1 MRSHIGQLSTL
12 VVVVALVFFVPQITE
27 AQQTGI
33 ISGSVT
39 SSDGTGLEGGQVS
52 IAGVQLGGLTNRT
65 GRYIIQSVPAGTHT
79 ISAQLIGYGIV
90 SQEVTVRAGQTV
102 PVNFVLDFSAVELEG
117 VVVTA
122 LGISRSER
130 GLGYAVDN
138 VQGADI
144 QAVPTDNI
152 ALTLAG
158 KSAGLMVKSL
168 GPIGGSSSVVLRG
181 FNSISGSNQVLF
193 IVDGVPVDN
202 SSNAECNTGC
212 IGAFSAGYLGRGGVD
227 YGNGIQDMNPADI
240 QDVTILKGA
249 NAAALYGSRAANG
262 VVLITTKNG
271 STADGFQVEGSTG
284 MSFST
289 PLKMPTVQNL
299 YGGGQTQD
307 GYNWVNGAGAGYNDA
322 TDESWGPALD
332 GTSYSQWWDPD
343 PQPFFASPY
352 SPRKM
357 FQTGHNSTT
366 NLAVSAAGDGRHVRF
381 SATVMDAAGL
391 IPNAGIKRQTFNLS
405 GGLDLGEAL
414 NITGAG
420 SYMKTEGRNRPRFR
434 GYPES
439 MSIIMAYWQRQTDYD
454 RLRTTY
460 ETWKETGEAPRPGHP
475 EDRVPNWNHNYF
487 DSPYYT
493 LSERTTNDTRD
504 RFIGHVKGEYQFNEW
519 LSAMGR
525 AGTDWSAHR
534 RFEQYPAHSLNHPDG
549 EFTNNK
555 IYQQETNAEFLITAD
570 LRPSGDN
577 DLGITARAGGNIR
590 RNSIDDNFV
599 DVRRLNVPGIF
610 NVGNSAGP
618 PIVTQ
623 YLGKE
628 HVNSVYG
635 LTTLSYQ
642 NLAFVDVTG
651 RKDWSSTLPA
661 GNNSY
666 FYPSVSSSLVLS
678 EMFELPEFLSYAKF
692 RGSWAKV
699 GSAAG
704 PFQLLSVMGQGPF
717 WGSTPS
723 FTHPN
728 QLANSELRPE
738 QTVSIEVGTEFR
750 FANDRG
756 SLDLTY
762 YKTNT
767 SDQILPVDISHTTGY
782 AQRLLNAGEVQNKG
796 FEVMLGLDL
805 FSNVN
810 GLTWTTQAN
819 WATNASKVISLTEGL
834 ETIVLGGGRG
844 VTVEARVGEPY
855 GTMMGQVSKRDD
867 QGRVMVGFDG
877 RVIPTATKQVVGNF
891 QPDWTAGIRNTFS
904 YHGLN
909 LSVLLDVRHG
919 GDIFCQTCAI
929 QRRTGQLIETLA
941 GRQTATLVHD
951 GVKPDGTVNDVALSL
966 PTYWRNLYSDAYER
980 IMYDASFIKLRE
992 VSLNF
997 AFPQSL
1003 IERLPVTSG
1012 RIAIV
1017 GRDLLLFTDVPHIDP
1032 EIQSTSGNAQGMELF
1047 LNPSPRSIG
1056 FTVSFR

>member
-1 MRSHIGQLSTL
+1 MRAHIGQLTAL
-12 VVVVALVFFVPQITE
+12 AVVVAAHVFCLPQDTE

-39 SSDGTGLEGGQVS
+39 ASDGTGLEGGQVS
-52 IAGVQLGGLTNRT
+52 IADVQMGALTNGV
-65 GRYIIQSVPAGTHT
+65 GRYVMQGVPVGIHT
-79 ISAQLIGYGIV
+79 ITAQLIGYATV
-90 SQEVTVRAGQTV
+90 SHEVTVQAGQTV
-102 PVNFVLDFSAVELEG
+102 AVHFVLDLSAVEIEG

-122 LGISRSER
+122 LGISRDER

-138 VQGADI
+138 VRGADI
-144 QAVPTDNI
+144 QGVPTENI

-168 GPIGGSSSVVLRG
+168 GPVGGSSSVVLRG

-193 IVDGVPVDN
+193 IVDGIPVDN

-212 IGAFSAGYLGRGGVD
+212 TGAFSASYLGAGGVD
-227 YGNGIQDMNPADI
+227 YGNGIQDLNPADV
-240 QDVTILKGA
+240 QDITVLKGA

-271 STADGFQVEGSTG
+271 STAGSFQVEASSGISW
-284 MSFST
+284 ST
-289 PLKMPTVQNL
+289 PLKMPTLQNL
-299 YGGGQTQD
+299 YGGGQTPD
-307 GYNWVNGAGAGYNDA
+307 GYNWVNGAGAGFNDA

-332 GTSYSQWWDPD
+332 GTLYSQWWDPN
-343 PQPFFASPY
+343 PQAFLPSPY
-352 SPRKM
+352 SPRKI

-366 NLAVSAAGDGRHVRF
+366 NLAVSAAGEGRHVRF

-391 IPNAGIKRQTFNLS
+391 IPNAGLQRSTFNLA
-405 GGLDLGEAL
+405 GGLDLTDRL
-414 NITGAG
+414 SVTGAG
-420 SYMKTEGRNRPRFR
+420 SYIKTEGKNRPRFR
-434 GYPES
+434 GFPES
-439 MSIIMAYWQRQTDYD
+439 MAINLSYWQRQNDVD
-454 RLRTTY
+454 RLSRAY
-460 ETWKETGEAPRPGHP
+460 ERWKETGESPRSGHP
-475 EDRVPNWNHNYF
+475 EDRVPNWNHNFF

-493 LSERTTNDTRD
+493 TSERATNDTRD
-504 RFIGHVKGEYQFNEW
+504 RFIGHIRGEYQFNEW
-519 LSAMGR
+519 LSAMAR

-534 RFEQYPAHSLNHPDG
+534 RFEQYPAASLLHPEG
-549 EFTNNK
+549 EFISNK

-570 LRPSGDN
+570 VNPTD
-577 DLGITARAGGNIR
+577 DVQITARAGGNIR
-590 RNSIDDNFV
+590 RNLVDENFTHV
-599 DVRRLNVPGIF
+599 QRLNVPGLY

-618 PIVTQ
+618 PTVNQ
-623 YLGKE
+623 YLGEE
-628 HVNSVYG
+628 HVNSLYG
-635 LTTLSYQ
+635 LATLSYR
-642 NLAFVDVTG
+642 NLAFIDVTG

-661 GNNSY
+661 DNNSY
-666 FYPSVSSSLVLS
+666 FYPSVSSSVIVS
-678 EMFELPEFLSYAKF
+678 EVFELPEFISYAKF

-699 GSAAG
+699 GAAAA
-704 PFQLLSVMGQGPF
+704 PFQLLSVFGQGPF
-717 WGSTPS
+717 WESTPS

-738 QTVSIEVGTEFR
+738 ETISVEVGTELR

-756 SLDLTY
+756 SIDLTY

-782 AQRLLNAGEVQNKG
+782 AQRLLNAGEVQNQG
-796 FEVMLGLDL
+796 VELVLGLDIL
-805 FSNVN
+805 RNAS
-810 GLTWTTQAN
+810 GLTWTTLLN
-819 WATNASKVISLTEGL
+819 WSTNNSKVISLTEGL

-855 GTMMGQVSKRDD
+855 GTMMGQVSKRDA

-877 RVIPTATKQVVGNF
+877 RVIPTDTKQVVGNF
-891 QPDWTAGIRNTFS
+891 QPDWVAGIRNTFS

-941 GRQTATLVHD
+941 GRETFSLVHE
-951 GVKPDGTVNDVALSL
+951 GVKPDGTPNDVGL
-966 PTYWRNLYSDAYER
+966 PLTVYWRNLYSDAYER
-980 IMYDASFIKLRE
+980 IMYDASFVKLRE

-997 AFPQSL
+997 AIPESL
-1003 IERLPVTSG
+1003 IRRLPISSG

-1017 GRDLLLFTDVPHIDP
+1017 GRDLLLFSDVPHIDP
-1032 EIQSTSGNAQGMELF
+1032 ELNSTSGNAQGMELF